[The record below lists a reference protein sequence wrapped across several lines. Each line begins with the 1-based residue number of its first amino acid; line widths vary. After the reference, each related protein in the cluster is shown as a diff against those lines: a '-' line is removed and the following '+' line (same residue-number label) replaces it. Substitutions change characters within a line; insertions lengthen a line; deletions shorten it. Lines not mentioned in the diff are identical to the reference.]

1 MKKRWRRAPRQV
13 LRSEMQRRTG
23 SDVWL
28 KAADLLMKNLTKA
41 VNAMAKG
48 CVSFSKAF
56 CQALLNE
63 GGD

>member
-48 CVSFSKAF
+48 CVAF
-56 CQALLNE
+56 RDAFYLALLDE

>member
-1 MKKRWRRAPRQV
+1 MKKRWRRAPRQILRRDMERRRPHPLARAAAQLVEV
-13 LRSEMQRRTG
+13 L
-23 SDVWL
+23 
-28 KAADLLMKNLTKA
+28 AKA